1 MSFVYTCR
9 HCGHVIGKL
18 EQELLNTARLGFDQL
33 STEDRQ
39 EMIRYQSNGD
49 IHIKSICE
57 SCEETLGNHP
67 QYHELDFFIQ

>member
-1 MSFVYTCR
+1 MSYVYTCR

-18 EQELLNTARLGFDQL
+18 EQNILNTSKLGFDQL
-33 STEDRQ
+33 SVEDKQ
-39 EMIRYQSNGD
+39 EMIRYQSNGE

-57 SCEETLGNHP
+57 SCQETLGNNP

>member
-1 MSFVYTCR
+1 MSLVYTCR

-18 EQELLNTARLGFDQL
+18 EQEKSSISRLGLDQL
-33 STEDRQ
+33 SAKDKQ
-39 EMIRYQSNGD
+39 EMISYQSNGD

-57 SCEETLGNHP
+57 SCQETLGNNP